1 MPVERMPRSDLTGR
15 LAGRLTRTSLGKR
28 GNRVLE
34 DLRHRTVPVH
44 WSNMFGVIAFA
55 CVVVIMVTGVILMFH
70 FVPSSADGRVRRTGS
85 DPARPGGVE
94 GVRVDAAHLVR
105 GAGRPAAPAGPSL
118 GRAAAA
124 RSPRRAAP
132 GHLLHRRVPQ
142 AAAGRLGAAVPD
154 LHRRARRRL
163 ERVRP
168 SRRHALGN
176 GASHLRGHPARHPG
190 GRDVA
195 EGPVLRRAL
204 PRAGHREPLPDPR
217 RRRAGAA
224 RGAHRGAHRDPVPA
238 EATAVRR
245 SRTHGGERGGRTA
258 RSRRRPRVPAG
269 SSSSSPASCC

>member
-15 LAGRLTRTSLGKR
+15 LSGRLTRTSLGKR
-28 GNRVLE
+28 GARRAGGPASSHGARALVEHVRRDRIRVRGGHHGHRR
-34 DLRHRTVPVH
+34 DPDVPLRPIERH
-44 WSNMFGVIAFA
+44 
-55 CVVVIMVTGVILMFH
+55 
-70 FVPSSADGRVRRTGS
+70 GRVRRAGS

-118 GRAAAA
+118 GRTAAA

-142 AAAGRLGAAVPD
+142 AATGRLGAPVPD

-195 EGPVLRRAL
+195 EGAVLRRAL

-217 RRRAGAA
+217 RRRAGVA

-258 RSRRRPRVPAG
+258 RSRRRPRAPAG
-269 SSSSSPASCC
+269 SSSASPASWC